1 MYYKQALKPNEL
13 LPALSDSGECF
24 LSFEQ
29 HYPSGIIKLPFTGT
43 MMSIFIAR

>member
-24 LSFEQ
+24 YHSSSITHPELSSC
-29 HYPSGIIKLPFTGT
+29 HLPV
-43 MMSIFIAR
+43 R